1 MGTRP
6 LSTDLQEIRQLIAAT
21 GKYKLGAENTEGSN
35 AYAFRA
41 HHVPLDQQVF
51 LKVLE
56 TDLDGDLFAEPRL
69 LVEATKSDANDS
81 NLVRVYDAQ
90 RLGEEYVL
98 VAMEYVE
105 GGSILSRLN
114 SGPLPL
120 MEAVDATV
128 GILHGLA
135 QLHQALLVHRDIKP
149 ANVLLSQRYG
159 RIWPKT
165 TDFGSVARL
174 THANASVTASRHSA
188 LYVPPEGWAT
198 PSRYDVRSDLYQ
210 AGLVLFEMVHG
221 PLPYDDDAY
230 LNRVAKREL
239 QKLATSANGIG
250 DFDRN
255 QIVNHAL
262 ARAASGKG
270 VTAFGKKQPYVP
282 RNLARIINKAVA
294 PDPAARYK
302 TPSDMIGH
310 LEAVRLPNWQPSS
323 CGRRYVAHE
332 WSGRDWLV
340 EPDPKKSEQW
350 VVMRSRT
357 AARNFRRWATT
368 RDASAAFRRVTEAA
382 T

>member
-1 MGTRP
+1 MI
-6 LSTDLQEIRQLIAAT
+6 TDLQEIRQLIAAT
-21 GKYKLGAENTEGSN
+21 GKYKLGAENTEGAN

-41 HHVPLDQQVF
+41 HHVPLDQPVF
-51 LKVLE
+51 LKVLYP
-56 TDLDGDLFAEPRL
+56 DPDGDLFAEPRL
-69 LVEATKSDANDS
+69 LVEATRTDGNDS

-90 RLGEEYVL
+90 RLGEEYIL

-120 MEAVDATV
+120 AEAVDAAV

-149 ANVLLSQRYG
+149 ANVMLSQRYG
-159 RIWPKT
+159 RIWPKI

-174 THANASVTASRHSA
+174 THTDASVTASRHST

-221 PLPYDDDAY
+221 RLPYDDDAY
-230 LNRVAKREL
+230 LDRVAKREL
-239 QKLATSANGIG
+239 RELAASANGI
-250 DFDRN
+250 DPFDRN
-255 QIVNHAL
+255 QIVNRAL

-270 VTAFGKKQPYVP
+270 VTAFGDLQPYVP
-282 RNLARIINKAVA
+282 RNSARIINKAIA
-294 PDPAARYK
+294 RDPAARYQ
-302 TPSDMIGH
+302 TPSDMIGR
-310 LEAVRLPNWQPSS
+310 LEALRLPDWQPSP
-323 CGRRYVAHE
+323 CGRGYVAQG
-332 WSGRDWLV
+332 WSGCDWSV
-340 EPDPKKSEQW
+340 VPDPKKPEQW
-350 VVMRSRT
+350 IVLRRRQT
-357 AARNFRRWATT
+357 ATIFRRWAT
-368 RDASAAFRRVTEAA
+368 DQSPSAACRRVTEVA